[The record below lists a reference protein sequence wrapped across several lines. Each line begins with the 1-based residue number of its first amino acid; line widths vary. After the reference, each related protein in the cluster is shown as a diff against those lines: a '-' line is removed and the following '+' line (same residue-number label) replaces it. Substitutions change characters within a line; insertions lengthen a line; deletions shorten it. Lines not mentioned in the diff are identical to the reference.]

1 MTEIAWSLARSSSVS
16 ARTNMASE
24 RLPSAYAALEPDYEI
39 VRELGRGG
47 TALVYLARERA
58 TGEDVAIKV
67 IRAKYIEDD
76 EAMARFAREARFVAQ
91 LDHPNIV
98 PVRAVVDLGSAG
110 VALVMAH
117 IVGRTLKQV
126 IRDENPI
133 SADRVD
139 AMMRQMASALGAA
152 HAKGIVH
159 RDVKPENIFIDAEGR
174 ALLADFGLA
183 RSMSGNET
191 QLTMTGV
198 AIGTP
203 AYMAPEQIDGGQLD
217 ARGDIYSLGLVAWEM
232 LTGHRPWEGE
242 SLYAILY
249 HQKYEQL
256 PDVRDIRSDVPDR
269 LADAIAGSIEKDRE
283 SRWQDVDELEAALD
297 GRLAARHTASRS
309 SPSNDTIR
317 FARPSSPAPISTISQ
332 ADAHSAVLAGIA
344 AELEAAEQVP
354 SRPPAKR
361 FVLAGGAVAALL
373 VVGIVAT
380 ALQGRSNDRGVP
392 SPEVRMP
399 TAASGDVGQ
408 PTTSGGSRADSMRA
422 STTGGSSPTN
432 AAGSAP
438 PAQVPPANSSGTR
451 DAAKPVTEP
460 TATVKAV
467 APPAV
472 PARSSAERVAS
483 SAGQPVRAGNN
494 PKENNPNTKATSQA
508 RAEQPSATPAGT
520 PSNVAPNPPAPAP
533 VTPAPPTALRAT
545 IVAGGLHSCM
555 VSADGHAY
563 CWGGNDHGQLG
574 NGAGTRATA
583 PSLVGSD
590 QRFIAL
596 AAGLSHSCGL
606 TREGVAWC
614 WGENDH
620 GQLGDR
626 STTPRTVPIR
636 VVDSRGFR
644 SVVTGA
650 SHSCGLDGS
659 GVAWCW
665 GANSHGQLGDSTA
678 RDASAPVPVAG
689 ARRFTTIAAGWNFT
703 CGLDPDG
710 HAFCWG
716 DDGAGE
722 LGDNA
727 TGTDR
732 RLPSPVSGGLSF
744 VSISAGNA
752 HACAVTAQGDAYC
765 WGQNTAGQLG
775 DGTTSNHDTPTRVK
789 STARFTSI
797 TAGGVHTCAVV
808 TGGDAYCWG
817 KNTYVQLGDGGTTD
831 HAQPTAVAGAHA
843 FSSLRAF
850 GSHTCGATV
859 SGEAFCWGYNLDGQL
874 GDGTRTH
881 RTRPVYIE
889 PPGGSNDDQ

>member
-1 MTEIAWSLARSSSVS
+1 
-16 ARTNMASE
+16 MASE

-58 TGEDVAIKV
+58 TGDDVAIKV

-126 IRDENPI
+126 IREEHPI
-133 SADRVD
+133 SADRAD

-159 RDVKPENIFIDAEGR
+159 RDVKPENIFIDAEDR

-183 RSMSGNET
+183 RSMSGSET

-283 SRWQDVDELEAALD
+283 SRWQDMNELVAALD
-297 GRLAARHTASRS
+297 GRIAARHTTSRS
-309 SPSNDTIR
+309 AVSNDTVR
-317 FARPSSPAPISTISQ
+317 FTRPSSPALPTSSISQ
-332 ADAHSAVLAGIA
+332 PAAYSPDLAGIA
-344 AELEAAEQVP
+344 AELEAGQAV
-354 SRPPAKR
+354 SSAPPAKR

-392 SPEVRMP
+392 SPAVRIP

-408 PTTSGGSRADSMRA
+408 PNTASNSHADSIRL
-422 STTGGSSPTN
+422 STTGGSSASNP
-432 AAGSAP
+432 APSAP
-438 PAQVPPANSSGTR
+438 QSQVPPGNSSGGTR

-460 TATVKAV
+460 TTTVKAV
-467 APPAV
+467 APPSM
-472 PARSSAERVAS
+472 PARSSGDRVAS
-483 SAGQPVRAGNN
+483 AANQPAGTENT
-494 PKENNPNTKATSQA
+494 PKNTPNTKLASQA
-508 RAEQPSATPAGT
+508 RAEPPSATPAG
-520 PSNVAPNPPAPAP
+520 APRTVVPTAPAP
-533 VTPAPPTALRAT
+533 TPPPVAPPTALRAT

-590 QRFIAL
+590 QKFIAL

-606 TREGVAWC
+606 TRDGVAWC

-626 STTPRTVPIR
+626 STTPRTVPVR

-659 GVAWCW
+659 GTAWCW
-665 GANSHGQLGDSTA
+665 GANSHGQLGDSTT
-678 RDASAPVPVAG
+678 RDANAPVPVAG

-727 TGTDR
+727 SGTDR
-732 RLPSPVSGGLSF
+732 RVPFPVSGGLAF
-744 VSISAGNA
+744 VSITAGNA

-765 WGQNTAGQLG
+765 WGQNAAGQLG
-775 DGTTSNHDTPTRVK
+775 DGTTSNHDTPARVK
-789 STARFTSI
+789 STTKFTSI
-797 TAGGVHTCAVV
+797 TAGGVHTCGVA
-808 TGGDAYCWG
+808 TGGDAFCWG
-817 KNTYVQLGDGGTTD
+817 KNTYGQLGDGGTTD

-843 FSSLRAF
+843 FASLRAF